1 MGHRERHAYTSSVFV
16 GLCLRQRLW
25 CTFGV
30 IAVLRVFGVLG
41 IVGLH
46 VCRVWANGRG
56 NHVVGTV
63 FLEFLASEWGWNR

>member
-1 MGHRERHAYTSSVFV
+1 MGHREWHVYTSSVFV
-16 GLCLRQRLW
+16 ALGLRQGLW
-25 CTFGV
+25 YTFGV

-56 NHVVGTV
+56 SHVVSAV